1 MNAYKAALYADRL
14 KQSSQTVKPLVPMT
28 SQETD
33 PIDKHMF
40 QTACMTSITANTL
53 LENKNSILYQQS
65 PEFELAR
72 LEAGM
77 KCEPVSVYPEKDEDF
92 WEVETFTSAF
102 NQLPTSNKVLLFV
115 ALGLVLLTILMLPV
129 LIGTVSFGHELE
141 ARLDK
146 EIQDERELLD
156 IGHQLEATLNN
167 LLKVIQDSFLRD
179 SLVADLKLKTNDTCF
194 CLYNQQISWNDAR
207 QFCLKLG
214 TGVHLREIYSQDDDS
229 LMPLFENTNLTQGIW
244 LGGSNL
250 MNQSVWLW
258 DYTRTPISQWDINPS
273 IQWDLSVGSKQC
285 LGVFKGD
292 NANYKLNGVE
302 CEDKKSF
309 LCSAKLVDSACVC

>member
-28 SQETD
+28 SQEMD

-40 QTACMTSITANTL
+40 PTTSMTSITANTL
-53 LENKNSILYQQS
+53 LENNNSILYQQS

-77 KCEPVSVYPEKDEDF
+77 KCKPVSVYPEKDKDF
-92 WEVETFTSAF
+92 WEVETFTPAF
-102 NQLPTSNKVLLFV
+102 NQLSTFNIVLLFV
-115 ALGLVLLTILMLPV
+115 ALGLVLLTILQLPV
-129 LIGTVSFGHELE
+129 LVGTVSFGN
-141 ARLDK
+141 K
-146 EIQDERELLD
+146 VNQDDRELVD
-156 IGHQLEATLNN
+156 FGHQLEAMLNELN
-167 LLKVIQDSFLRD
+167 KVLQNVRESLNSFLRD
-179 SLVADLKLKTNDTCF
+179 SPVADLKLKTNDTCF

-229 LMPLFENTNLTQGIW
+229 LMPLFQNTNLTQGIW

-258 DYTRTPISQWDINPS
+258 DYTRTPISQWDNNSS
-273 IQWDLSVGSKQC
+273 IQWDLSLGSKQC

-292 NANYKLNGVE
+292 NAIYKLNSVE
-302 CEDKKSF
+302 CDDEKSF
-309 LCSAKLVDSACVC
+309 CVLLS

>member
-40 QTACMTSITANTL
+40 PTTSMASITANTL
-53 LENKNSILYQQS
+53 LKNKNSILYQQS

-77 KCEPVSVYPEKDEDF
+77 KYEPVSVYPEKDEDF

-102 NQLPTSNKVLLFV
+102 NQLPTFNKVLLFV
-115 ALGLVLLTILMLPV
+115 ALGLVLLTILQLPV
-129 LIGTVSFGHELE
+129 LVGTVSFGN
-141 ARLDK
+141 K
-146 EIQDERELLD
+146 VNQDDRELVD
-156 IGHQLEATLNN
+156 FGHQLEAMLNE
-167 LLKVIQDSFLRD
+167 
-179 SLVADLKLKTNDTCF
+179 
-194 CLYNQQISWNDAR
+194 
-207 QFCLKLG
+207 FCLKLG

-229 LMPLFENTNLTQGIW
+229 LMPLFQNTNLTQGIW

-258 DYTRTPISQWDINPS
+258 DYTRTPISQWDNNSS
-273 IQWDLSVGSKQC
+273 IQWDLSLGSKQC

-292 NANYKLNGVE
+292 NAIYKLNSVE

-309 LCSAKLVDSACVC
+309 CVLLS

>member
-40 QTACMTSITANTL
+40 QTANMTSITANTL
-53 LENKNSILYQQS
+53 LENNNYILYQHS

-77 KCEPVSVYPEKDEDF
+77 KCEPVSMYPEKDEDF
-92 WEVETFTSAF
+92 REVYMYPKKDFREVETFTSAF
-102 NQLPTSNKVLLFV
+102 NQLPNFNKILLFV
-115 ALGLVLLTILMLPV
+115 SLGFVLLTILMLPV
-129 LIGTVSFGHELE
+129 LVCTVSFGHQLD
-141 ARLDK
+141 ARLNK
-146 EIQDERELLD
+146 LHKVFQDERELV
-156 IGHQLEATLNN
+156 H
-167 LLKVIQDSFLRD
+167 SFLRD

-194 CLYNQQISWNDAR
+194 CLYNQQFSWNDAR

-229 LMPLFENTNLTQGIW
+229 LMPLFQNTNLTQGIW

-258 DYTRTPISQWDINPS
+258 DYTRTPISQWDNNPS
-273 IQWDLSVGSKQC
+273 IQWDLSVDSKQC
-285 LGVFKGD
+285 LEVFKGD
-292 NANYKLNGVE
+292 NDIYKLNGVE